1 MPNPQQLFLI
11 RCFDLALQEVLSMP
25 LEDRPRSRAE
35 FAEII
40 LEYSG
45 NGKHEITLEV
55 IQKTLDEPLSNFI
68 PI

>member
-11 RCFDLALQEVLSMP
+11 RCFDLALQEVLSLP
-25 LEDRPRSRAE
+25 LEERPKTRGE

-40 LEYSG
+40 LQYSG

-55 IQKTLDEPLSNFI
+55 IQKTLDEPLSKFI